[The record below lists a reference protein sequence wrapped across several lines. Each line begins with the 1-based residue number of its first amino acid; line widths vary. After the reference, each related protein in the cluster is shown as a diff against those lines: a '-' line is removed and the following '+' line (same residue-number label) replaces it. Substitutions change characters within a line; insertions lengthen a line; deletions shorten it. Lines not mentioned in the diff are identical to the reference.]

1 LSAPF
6 AYACNGVKYPEG
18 LPPLESTLPRK
29 EMIMELTGAVERL
42 ADINTDLENLAA
54 IEFGRTAVIPAGPR
68 AV

>member
-1 LSAPF
+1 
-6 AYACNGVKYPEG
+6 
-18 LPPLESTLPRK
+18 
-29 EMIMELTGAVERL
+29 MELTGAVERL